1 VIKYNNFMK
10 KFLVILVLG
19 LFIAYYLFGLNGLAV
34 IFWAI
39 ALCVGYGL
47 LLAGMRIWQ
56 KREIRKYHK
65 KHKTIPKTYEDLEKH
80 LKNSISV
87 MSHLKK
93 KLTLPNVTL
102 LAVTS
107 VEIEE
112 HQMSLKISSQNI
124 EFGAVKF
131 LSSSL
136 PEKKYS
142 DIEYVSVKPMD
153 MYDQNRFM
161 VDDLHKYF
169 ETSHCLYV
177 EAHSFV
183 VNADLW
189 KEEFLKFDYIGSPFP
204 NKIQMD
210 PKLNRVLSSIFIGS
224 PGFPG
229 PIPVLNMK
237 ENRVGSGGFSLRS
250 RKLLKTIA
258 KTSYDSFK
266 FPIKN
271 EDLMICHYLY
281 KEMIDKGIRFAP
293 PKLAAQFAMEWDALH
308 LYGQDVN
315 SVFGFHA
322 KHMRNYF
329 LKEYMRRA
337 SIGKW

>member
-1 VIKYNNFMK
+1 MNKHTK
-10 KFLVILVLG
+10 ILAAILLG
-19 LFIAYYLFGLNGLAV
+19 LFITYNLFGLNKLAV

-39 ALCVGYGL
+39 ALCIGYGL
-47 LLAGMRIWQ
+47 LLTSMRIWQ
-56 KREIRKYHK
+56 KRIIRKYHK

-80 LKNSISV
+80 LKSFISV
-87 MSHLKK
+87 TPHLKK

-102 LAVTS
+102 LSVTS
-107 VEIEE
+107 AEIEQ

-124 EFGAVKF
+124 EFGAVKL

-142 DIEYVSVKPMD
+142 DIEYVSVTPMGRA
-153 MYDQNRFM
+153 DQNRFLIE
-161 VDDLHKYF
+161 DLHKYF

-177 EAHSFV
+177 ESDSFV

-189 KEEFLKFDYIGSPFP
+189 KEEFLKFDYIGAPWP
-204 NKIQMD
+204 IKIQIND
-210 PKLNRVLSSIFIGS
+210 HRAALWTNYDADGDTSK
-224 PGFPG
+224 
-229 PIPVLNMK
+229 IPTNPNLILDMK
-237 ENRVGSGGFSLRS
+237 ENCVGAGGFSLRS

-258 KTSYDSFK
+258 KINYDSLK

-271 EDLMICHYLY
+271 EDVIICHYLY

-293 PKLAAQFAMEWDALH
+293 PELAAQFAMEDTNH

-322 KHMRNYF
+322 KHMRDYF

-337 SIGKW
+337 PVYPN

>member
-1 VIKYNNFMK
+1 MK
-10 KFLVILVLG
+10 KFLAILVLG
-19 LFIAYYLFGLNGLAV
+19 LFIAYSLFGLNKLTV
-34 IFWAI
+34 VFWAI

-47 LLAGMRIWQ
+47 LLASMRIWQ
-56 KREIRKYHK
+56 KRKIRKYHK

-80 LKNSISV
+80 LKSSISV
-87 MSHLKK
+87 MSHSKK

-107 VEIEE
+107 VEIEQ
-112 HQMSLKISSQNI
+112 HQISLKISSQNI
-124 EFGAVKF
+124 KFGAIK
-131 LSSSL
+131 LISSLL

-142 DIEYVSVKPMD
+142 DIEYVSVTPMGRPD
-153 MYDQNRFM
+153 ANRFLM
-161 VDDLHKYF
+161 KDLHKYV

-177 EAHSFV
+177 QADGFV

-189 KEEFLKFDYIGSPFP
+189 KEEFLKFDYIGAPWP

-210 PKLNRVLSSIFIGS
+210 PNLVGS
-224 PGFPG
+224 PGLPG
-229 PIPVLNMK
+229 PIPILNMK
-237 ENRVGSGGFSLRS
+237 ENCVGSGGFSLRS

-258 KTSYDSFK
+258 KISYDSFK

-293 PKLAAQFAMEWDALH
+293 PKLAAQFSMEWNHLH

-315 SVFGFHA
+315 SIFGFHA
-322 KHMRNYF
+322 KHMRDYF

-337 SIGKW
+337 PRDA

>member
-1 VIKYNNFMK
+1 MIGYNKFMK
-10 KFLVILVLG
+10 KFLAILVLG
-19 LFIAYYLFGLNGLAV
+19 LFIAYYLFGLNELAV

-39 ALCVGYGL
+39 AFCAGYVSL
-47 LLAGMRIWQ
+47 SASIRIWQ

-80 LKNSISV
+80 LKSSVSV
-87 MSHLKK
+87 MPHLKK

-102 LAVTS
+102 IAVTS

-124 EFGAVKF
+124 EFGAVKL
-131 LSSSL
+131 LSSL
-136 PEKKYS
+136 PPEKKYS
-142 DIEYVSVKPMD
+142 DIEYVSVKPMG
-153 MYDQNRFM
+153 MTDQNRFM
-161 VDDLHKYF
+161 VEDLHKHF

-183 VNADLW
+183 VNVDLW
-189 KEEFLKFDYIGSPFP
+189 KEKFLEFDYIGAPWP

-210 PKLNRVLSSIFIGS
+210 PSLIGT
-224 PGFPG
+224 PGLPG
-229 PIPVLNMK
+229 PIPILNMK
-237 ENRVGSGGFSLRS
+237 ENCVGGGGFSLRS
-250 RKLLKTIA
+250 HKLLKTVSKIN
-258 KTSYDSFK
+258 YDSLK

-271 EDLMICHYLY
+271 EDLLICHYLY
-281 KEMIDKGIRFAP
+281 KDMIDKGIRFAP
-293 PKLAAQFAMEWDALH
+293 PKLAAQFAIECDPLH

-322 KHMRNYF
+322 KHMRDYF

>member
-1 VIKYNNFMK
+1 MNKHTKI
-10 KFLVILVLG
+10 LAVILLS
-19 LFIAYYLFGLNGLAV
+19 LFIAYNLFGLSGLTV

-47 LLAGMRIWQ
+47 LSVSMRIWQ
-56 KREIRKYHK
+56 KGEIRKYHK

-80 LKNSISV
+80 LKSSISV
-87 MSHLKK
+87 VSHLKK

-107 VEIEE
+107 VEIEQ

-124 EFGAVKF
+124 EFGAVKL
-131 LSSSL
+131 LSSSI

-142 DIEYVSVKPMD
+142 DIEYVSVTPMGRA
-153 MYDQNRFM
+153 DQNRFLIE
-161 VDDLHKYF
+161 DLHKYF

-177 EAHSFV
+177 EGDSFV

-189 KEEFLKFDYIGSPFP
+189 KEEFIEFDYIGAPWP
-204 NKIQMD
+204 NKIQIND
-210 PKLNRVLSSIFIGS
+210 HKVALWTNYDADGDTTK
-224 PGFPG
+224 FPTN
-229 PIPVLNMK
+229 PNLILDMK
-237 ENRVGSGGFSLRS
+237 ENCVGSGGFSLRS
-250 RKLLKTIA
+250 RKLLKAIA
-258 KTSYDSFK
+258 KINYDSLK
-266 FPIKN
+266 FPIKS
-271 EDLMICHYLY
+271 EDVIICHYLY
-281 KEMIDKGIRFAP
+281 KEMIDKGIRFGP
-293 PKLAAQFAMEWDALH
+293 PKLAAQFAMEDTNH

-322 KHMRNYF
+322 KHMRDYF

-337 SIGKW
+337 PIGKW

>member
-1 VIKYNNFMK
+1 MNKHTKI
-10 KFLVILVLG
+10 LAVILLG
-19 LFIAYYLFGLNGLAV
+19 LFIAYNLFGLNGLTV

-47 LLAGMRIWQ
+47 LLASMRIWQ
-56 KREIRKYHK
+56 KRKIRKYHK

-80 LKNSISV
+80 LKSSV
-87 MSHLKK
+87 SVIPHLKK

-102 LAVTS
+102 IAATS
-107 VEIEE
+107 VDIEE

-124 EFGAVKF
+124 EFKAVKL

-142 DIEYVSVKPMD
+142 DIEYVSVTPMSGS
-153 MYDQNRFM
+153 DQNRFLM
-161 VDDLHKYF
+161 EDLHKYF

-177 EAHSFV
+177 EADSFV

-189 KEEFLKFDYIGSPFP
+189 KEEFLEFDYIGAPWP

-210 PKLNRVLSSIFIGS
+210 PNLVGS
-224 PGFPG
+224 PGLPG
-229 PIPVLNMK
+229 PIPILNMK
-237 ENRVGSGGFSLRS
+237 ENCVGSGGISLRS
-250 RKLLKTIA
+250 RKLLKTTA
-258 KTSYDSFK
+258 KINFDSLK
-266 FPIKN
+266 FPIEN
-271 EDLMICHYLY
+271 EDVIICHYLY

>member
-1 VIKYNNFMK
+1 MNKHTKI
-10 KFLVILVLG
+10 LAVILLG
-19 LFIAYYLFGLNGLAV
+19 LFIAYNLFGLNGLTV

-39 ALCVGYGL
+39 GLYVGYGL
-47 LLAGMRIWQ
+47 LLASMRIWQ

-65 KHKTIPKTYEDLEKH
+65 KHKIIPKTYEDLEKH
-80 LKNSISV
+80 LKSSISV
-87 MSHLKK
+87 MPHLKK

-102 LAVTS
+102 LALTS

-124 EFGAVKF
+124 EFGAVKL

-142 DIEYVSVKPMD
+142 DIEYVSIPPMNRSGN
-153 MYDQNRFM
+153 NRFLM
-161 VDDLHKYF
+161 KDLHKYF
-169 ETSHCLYV
+169 ETSHCLFIQ
-177 EAHSFV
+177 ADSFV

-189 KEEFLKFDYIGSPFP
+189 KEEFLEFDYIGAPWP
-204 NKIQMD
+204 NKIQMN
-210 PKLNRVLSSIFIGS
+210 PSSTNILSSIFIGS
-224 PGFPG
+224 PGLPG
-229 PIPVLNMK
+229 PIPVLYMK
-237 ENRVGSGGFSLRS
+237 ENCVGGGGFSLRS

-258 KTSYDSFK
+258 KINYDSLK

-293 PKLAAQFAMEWDALH
+293 PKLAAQFAMEGWHH
-308 LYGQDVN
+308 LYGQNAN

-322 KHMRNYF
+322 KHMTGYF

-337 SIGKW
+337 PIGKW

>member
-1 VIKYNNFMK
+1 MNKYTK
-10 KFLVILVLG
+10 ILAAILLC
-19 LFIAYYLFGLNGLAV
+19 LFIAYNLFGLNGLTV

-47 LLAGMRIWQ
+47 LLASMRIWQ
-56 KREIRKYHK
+56 KRKIRKYHK

-80 LKNSISV
+80 LKSSISV
-87 MSHLKK
+87 MPHLKK

-124 EFGAVKF
+124 EFGAVKL
-131 LSSSL
+131 LSSSP

-142 DIEYVSVKPMD
+142 DIEYVSVKPMG
-153 MYDQNRFM
+153 MTDQNRFM
-161 VDDLHKYF
+161 MENLHKYF

-183 VNADLW
+183 VNVDLW
-189 KEEFLKFDYIGSPFP
+189 KEEFLEFDYIGGPWP
-204 NKIQMD
+204 NKIQMN
-210 PKLNRVLSSIFIGS
+210 PNLIGT
-224 PGFPG
+224 PGLPG
-229 PIPVLNMK
+229 PIPILNMK
-237 ENRVGSGGFSLRS
+237 ENCVGNGGFSLRS
-250 RKLLKTIA
+250 RKLLKTVA
-258 KTSYDSFK
+258 KINYDSLK

-271 EDLMICHYLY
+271 EDLLICHYLY

-293 PKLAAQFAMEWDALH
+293 PKLAAQFAMECWHH

-315 SVFGFHA
+315 SVFGVHA
-322 KHMRNYF
+322 RHMRGYF

-337 SIGKW
+337 PIGKW

>member
-1 VIKYNNFMK
+1 MNKHTII
-10 KFLVILVLG
+10 LAVILLG
-19 LFIAYYLFGLNGLAV
+19 LFIAYNLFGLNGLTV

-47 LLAGMRIWQ
+47 LLASMRIWQ
-56 KREIRKYHK
+56 KRKIRKYHK

-80 LKNSISV
+80 LKSSV
-87 MSHLKK
+87 SVIPRLKK

-107 VEIEE
+107 VEIEQ

-124 EFGAVKF
+124 EFGAVKL

-142 DIEYVSVKPMD
+142 DIEYVSIKPTSWP
-153 MYDQNRFM
+153 DQNRFLM
-161 VDDLHKYF
+161 EDLHKYF

-177 EAHSFV
+177 EADSFV

-189 KEEFLKFDYIGSPFP
+189 KEEYLEFDYIGAPWP

-210 PKLNRVLSSIFIGS
+210 PNLVGS
-224 PGFPG
+224 PGLPG

-237 ENRVGSGGFSLRS
+237 ENCVGSGGFSLRS

-258 KTSYDSFK
+258 KTSYDSLK

-293 PKLAAQFAMEWDALH
+293 PKLAAQFAMEDVHH

-322 KHMRNYF
+322 RHMRDYF

-337 SIGKW
+337 PIGKW

>member
-1 VIKYNNFMK
+1 MNKHTKI
-10 KFLVILVLG
+10 LAVILLG
-19 LFIAYYLFGLNGLAV
+19 LFIAYNLFDLNGITV

-39 ALCVGYGL
+39 ALYVGYGL
-47 LLAGMRIWQ
+47 LFASMRIWQ
-56 KREIRKYHK
+56 KRKIRKYHK
-65 KHKTIPKTYEDLEKH
+65 KHKTIPKTYEDLEKY
-80 LKNSISV
+80 LKSSV
-87 MSHLKK
+87 SVIPHLKK

-102 LAVTS
+102 LAATS

-112 HQMSLKISSQNI
+112 HQISLKISSQNI
-124 EFGAVKF
+124 EFGAVKL

-142 DIEYVSVKPMD
+142 DIEYISVAPMGRTD
-153 MYDQNRFM
+153 ANRFFM
-161 VDDLHKYF
+161 KDLHKYI

-177 EAHSFV
+177 QGDSFV

-189 KEEFLKFDYIGSPFP
+189 KEEFLEFDYIGAPWP

-210 PKLNRVLSSIFIGS
+210 PNLVGS
-224 PGFPG
+224 PGLPG
-229 PIPVLNMK
+229 PIPILNMK
-237 ENRVGSGGFSLRS
+237 ENRVGTGGFSLRS
-250 RKLLKTIA
+250 RKLLKTIS
-258 KTSYDSFK
+258 KINYDSLK

-271 EDLMICHYLY
+271 EDVIICHYLY

-293 PKLAAQFAMEWDALH
+293 PKLAAQFSMEWNHLH

-322 KHMRNYF
+322 KHMRDYF

-337 SIGKW
+337 PIGKW